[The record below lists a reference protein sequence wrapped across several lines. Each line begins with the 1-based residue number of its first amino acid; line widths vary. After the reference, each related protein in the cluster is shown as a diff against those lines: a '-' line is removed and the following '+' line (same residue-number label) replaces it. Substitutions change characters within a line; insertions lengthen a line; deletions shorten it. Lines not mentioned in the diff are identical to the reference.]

1 MTQEPNKKKIGLFLL
16 LGIIAFS
23 LIVGQSIISR
33 FKTDDKQ
40 IAVMYFD
47 ESVKGL
53 NVGSP
58 VVFNGV
64 EIGKVIKI
72 ELIANPQSVTFLV
85 PVYVQL
91 TSLSKMKK
99 STDWNNLWQRRNLLT
114 VLVEKGLRARLQTQ
128 SYLTGQLMIELGM
141 MPNTSIKLVNREV
154 DKRNDIPE
162 IPTVFSQT
170 RELFQGVQNLPVKK
184 TIDSLN
190 NVLSELENNLPVIL
204 PALAHTSQNLEK
216 ITNEISPVTE
226 ETVNNIFFLSWKR
239 FSK

>member
-1 MTQEPNKKKIGLFLL
+1 
-16 LGIIAFS
+16 
-23 LIVGQSIISR
+23 
-33 FKTDDKQ
+33 
-40 IAVMYFD
+40 
-47 ESVKGL
+47 
-53 NVGSP
+53 
-58 VVFNGV
+58 
-64 EIGKVIKI
+64 
-72 ELIANPQSVTFLV
+72 
-85 PVYVQL
+85 
-91 TSLSKMKK
+91 
-99 STDWNNLWQRRNLLT
+99 
-114 VLVEKGLRARLQTQ
+114 
-128 SYLTGQLMIELGM
+128 MIELGM

-226 ETVNNIFFLSWKR
+226 ETVNNLNETLTSLTDTLKSIKNLTDYLEQHPESILRGKE
-239 FSK
+239 